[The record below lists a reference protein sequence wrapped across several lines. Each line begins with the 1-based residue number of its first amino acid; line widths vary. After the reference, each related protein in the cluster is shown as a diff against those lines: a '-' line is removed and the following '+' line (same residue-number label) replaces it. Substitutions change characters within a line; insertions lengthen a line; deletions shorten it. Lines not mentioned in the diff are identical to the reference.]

1 MDAMTIFGALAASE
15 GANAMSIL
23 APTELPPGHIS
34 WTSKD
39 INTADQAFATTDQPS
54 LVQTWLATGACL
66 VAWKEATFEG
76 TKTEEELKPKRNTE
90 EEPQ

>member
-23 APTELPPGHIS
+23 APAELPPGHVS

-54 LVQTWLATGACL
+54 LMQTWLATGACL

-76 TKTEEELKPKRNTE
+76 VKSEEEDKPKRNSE
-90 EEPQ
+90 KEAK